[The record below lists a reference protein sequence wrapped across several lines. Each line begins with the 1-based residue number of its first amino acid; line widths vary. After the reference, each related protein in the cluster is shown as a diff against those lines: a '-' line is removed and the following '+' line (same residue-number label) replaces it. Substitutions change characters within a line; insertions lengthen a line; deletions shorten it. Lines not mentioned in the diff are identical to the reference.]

1 MTSIEEQ
8 IDRLERCGGAFAAS
22 VAALDECLLLRNV
35 NGWTRRDIVAHLE
48 DGTVTE
54 SAGEGRHRTVSGI
67 QSCKDAIFSRARSQ
81 PE

>member
-8 IDRLERCGGAFAAS
+8 IDQFEHCGGAFAAS
-22 VAALDECLLLRNV
+22 VAALDESLFLRKV
-35 NGWTRRDIVAHLE
+35 NGWTQRDIVAHLK

-54 SAGEGRHRTVSGI
+54 SAGDSRHRTVSGI
-67 QSCKDAIFSRARSQ
+67 QSCKDATSLKAHLQ